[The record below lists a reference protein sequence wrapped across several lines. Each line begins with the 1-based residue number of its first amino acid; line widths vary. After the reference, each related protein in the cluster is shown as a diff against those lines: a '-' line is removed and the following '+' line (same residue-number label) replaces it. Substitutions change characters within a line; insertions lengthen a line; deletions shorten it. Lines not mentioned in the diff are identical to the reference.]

1 MQENRQAVADAAVF
15 RAKVL
20 ENLNKYIQ
28 DLTGAEFTENQA
40 DHLMQSAPNMEDGP
54 TEFVAKFNSMVDA
67 AEEIIIRKSTP
78 GTSFETPTALT
89 TDGTTSTIGGI
100 VADTL
105 DSMTG
110 EDATGDGMS
119 ALSPEEQVLA
129 AVGLGPPPA
138 RAGGLI
144 SSAGAADPTPGQ
156 ADTPPADRT
165 DDRLRSRR
173 GNQGP
178 AAIAEE
184 VCRAGN
190 ARADRRPHFSRIE
203 GL

>member
-40 DHLMQSAPNMEDGP
+40 DRLMQSAPNMVDGP

-129 AVGLGPPPA
+129 AVGLGPPP
-138 RAGGLI
+138 RAG
-144 SSAGAADPTPGQ
+144 
-156 ADTPPADRT
+156 R
-165 DDRLRSRR
+165 
-173 GNQGP
+173 
-178 AAIAEE
+178 
-184 VCRAGN
+184 
-190 ARADRRPHFSRIE
+190 
-203 GL
+203 